1 MNEIPNSTFFVPLGA
16 FTFAVNVDSWVSWLF
31 EYLCFIILS
40 NGFDGDVKEIERAAS
55 NFVREIKNG
64 VLPEL

>member
-1 MNEIPNSTFFVPLGA
+1 MNEIPNSTFFIALGA
-16 FTFAVNVDSWVSWLF
+16 FTFAVNVDSWVSWFF

-40 NGFDGDVKEIERAAS
+40 NGFDGDVKEVQLAAS